1 MIYTAEEL
9 KIKVNKARIMSRD
22 EFMKHEESIPS
33 LPCFA
38 CCCWWLSDVD
48 ENDDDYAAY
57 VENDYT
63 EEDMFCRKDEGMTF
77 LRTALEINAS
87 NENIGKEFI
96 FGGCVFT
103 VLSESLAIAN
113 GVQGAVKFRDD
124 NDLGWLNNDIN
135 LEEPYEDSIFG
146 VIKNMFGV

>member
-1 MIYTAEEL
+1 MICTAEEL
-9 KIKVNKARIMSRD
+9 KIKVINARLMTRD
-22 EFMKHEESIPS
+22 EFMEHEESIPS
-33 LPCFA
+33 LPCFG

-48 ENDDDYAAY
+48 DNDDDYAAY

-63 EEDMFCRKDEGMTF
+63 EEDMFCRKNEGMTF
-77 LRTALEINAS
+77 LRTALEINTS
-87 NENIGKEFI
+87 SENIGKEFI

-113 GVQGAVKFRDD
+113 GFQGSVKFRDD
-124 NDLGWLNNDIN
+124 NDLEWLNNDIN

-146 VIKNMFGV
+146 VIKNMFGA

>member
-9 KIKVNKARIMSRD
+9 KIKVINARLMSRD
-22 EFMKHEESIPS
+22 EFIEHEENIPALLS
-33 LPCFA
+33 FG
-38 CCCWWLSDVD
+38 CWWLSDVD

-57 VENDYT
+57 VEGDYT

-77 LRTALEINAS
+77 LRTALEIIAS

-113 GVQGAVKFRDD
+113 GFQGAVKFRDD

-135 LEEPYEDSIFG
+135 IEEPYEDSIFG

>member
-9 KIKVNKARIMSRD
+9 KIKVNKARLMSRD
-22 EFMKHEESIPS
+22 EFIEHEENIPALLS
-33 LPCFA
+33 FG
-38 CCCWWLSDVD
+38 CWWLSDVD

-57 VENDYT
+57 VEGDYT

-87 NENIGKEFI
+87 NKNIGKEFI
-96 FGGCVFT
+96 FGGSVFT

-113 GVQGAVKFRDD
+113 GFQGAVKFRDD
-124 NDLGWLNNDIN
+124 NDLEWLNNDIN

>member
-22 EFMKHEESIPS
+22 EFIEHEENIPVLLS
-33 LPCFA
+33 FG
-38 CCCWWLSDVD
+38 CWWLSDVD

-57 VENDYT
+57 VEGDYT

-77 LRTALEINAS
+77 LRTALEINTS
-87 NENIGKEFI
+87 SENIGKEFI

-113 GVQGAVKFRDD
+113 SFQGAVKFHDD
-124 NDLGWLNNDIN
+124 NDLEWLNNDIN